1 MSRSKCIFTQGV
13 SQSNAALT
21 IAPSSFESELSKNA
35 WTSPH
40 LLLSLHTCRREVD
53 KVPFQVQRTQII
65 TEDFSDY
72 AQTVLDD
79 NNVKGLSL
87 AIVKVNDDAV
97 GDVEFGSWGL
107 KTEYGELVDSKV
119 SAAIS
124 LSIST
129 YLSFVSR
136 HCSASARVP
145 KRSWQLLSAY
155 SWKTLRRGKMSRLF
169 LLELRNSTGIR
180 SLLIYSPESGS

>member
-1 MSRSKCIFTQGV
+1 MLER
-13 SQSNAALT
+13 
-21 IAPSSFESELSKNA
+21 
-35 WTSPH
+35 H
-40 LLLSLHTCRREVD
+40 LLISFCLYILVGATLAREVD